1 MCYSISMKSE
11 DIKKLADLARI
22 DMSENEMQEIAK
34 SFDSILA
41 YVGQVQEVSKLN
53 DQKSLEKNADDYFLN
68 NVMREDNVT
77 NKSGEYT
84 DKILKQA
91 PDTEGGFLKVK
102 QIL

>member
-53 DQKSLEKNADDYFLN
+53 NKKDLEKTSDDYFLN
-68 NVMREDNVT
+68 NIMREDVVT

-84 DKILKQA
+84 DKIMKQA
-91 PDTEGGFLKVK
+91 PDTDSGFLKVK

>member
-1 MCYSISMKSE
+1 MLLAE
-11 DIKKLADLARI
+11 IKKLADLARI
-22 DMSENEMQEIAK
+22 DMNEAEMQEVAK

-68 NVMREDNVT
+68 NVMREDEVT

-84 DKILKQA
+84 EKIVANMPETQ
-91 PDTEGGFLKVK
+91 DGYLKVK
-102 QIL
+102 QIM